1 MRNLTSATFV
11 ALTATALMSLFTS
24 CDKNEVNPTGENG
37 EELTLLQGEQLKDI
51 TLKAG
56 KTYQITGGY
65 SVKAGATLHIEAGVT
80 IEAIDDDIVDY
91 ILIEQGAK
99 INAIGTAENPIV
111 MTAERKESGSWGG
124 IHICGKAP
132 INVTDAKSEIGD
144 ANYGGTVANDN
155 SGTLKYIRIEY
166 AGYAFSE
173 EKEANGFTFYGVGS
187 GTVAEYLQAYK
198 GSDDGFEWFGGTLN
212 AKYLV
217 STSNSDDS
225 FDWTE
230 GWNGKG
236 QFWVAMQENKA
247 TLGYDCD
254 CLIEADNNSKN
265 NAITPASHPT
275 LANLTLVGNNSEENK
290 RGMRLRAGTRANI
303 HNVLITGKA
312 NNLTVETKETENAL
326 LDGTS
331 MLSYINIAGQFS
343 SKEHIYTV
351 DKFLTPANNNLTDQ
365 TIALTSNYIGTVDGG
380 KDLSQDAFFTKATY
394 KGAVPANNDWTKGW
408 TK

>member
-1 MRNLTSATFV
+1 MKNLKLSALAT
-11 ALTATALMSLFTS
+11 TALMALFTS
-24 CDKNEVNPTGENG
+24 CSSNDVVIKDDNG
-37 EELTLLQGEQLKDI
+37 NDGGITLLQGEQKGEI
-51 TLKAG
+51 TLKTG
-56 KTYQITGGY
+56 KTYQLSGGY
-65 SVKAGATLHIEAGVT
+65 TVKSGGILNIEAGVI

-91 ILIEQGAK
+91 ILIEQDAK
-99 INAIGTAENPIV
+99 IKAIGTSTSPIV
-111 MTAERKESGSWGG
+111 MTSQSKKAGAWGG

-132 INVTDAKSEIGD
+132 INVVNAKSEIGD
-144 ANYGGTVANDN
+144 ANYGGNVAGDN
-155 SGTLKYIRIEY
+155 SGILKYIRIEY

-198 GSDDGFEWFGGTLN
+198 GSDDGFEWFGGSMN

-236 QFWVAMQENKA
+236 QFWIATQEDES

-265 NAITPASHPT
+265 FAIAPTSHPT
-275 LANLTLVGNNSEENK
+275 LSNLTLIGNNSKVNK
-290 RGMRLRAGTRANI
+290 RGIRLRAGTKANI
-303 HNVLITGKA
+303 YNTLVMGKA
-312 NNLTVETKETENAL
+312 NNLTTETVETENSL
-326 LDGTS
+326 LAGS
-331 MLSYINIAGQFS
+331 SILNYVSIAGDFN
-343 SKEHIYTV
+343 SKEGLYTSTDFIASV
-351 DKFLTPANNNLTDQ
+351 NNNLINQ
-365 TIALTSNYIGTVDGG
+365 TFDFESIFLGTVAGG
-380 KDLSQDAFFTKATY
+380 ADLSQDAFFTKATY
-394 KGAVPANNDWTKGW
+394 KGAITKENDWTKGW